1 MYAKKPIICMFS
13 GHPSMINEAN
23 CGEFTPAE
31 DVELFVKAIKKYKKM
46 SAEELNIL
54 GESGHRF
61 LVEQRV
67 FSTLGN
73 KYMELFK

>member
-1 MYAKKPIICMFS
+1 MYAKKPVICMFS
-13 GHPSMINEAN
+13 GYPSMINEAN

-31 DVELFVKAIKKYKKM
+31 DVQSFVEAIKKYQEM
-46 SAEELNIL
+46 SVTELNTL
-54 GESGHRF
+54 GENGHRF

-73 KYMELFK
+73 KFMELFK